1 MTFQLMG
8 LPAESFAPYFAMSEA
23 DLQVEGAEMLIA
35 DNSDPGFPCRVSVQ
49 HATPGERVVLL
60 NYAHLPVNT
69 PYRSAHA
76 IFVAETSAQATL
88 GVNEVPAPLLVRTLS
103 VRAFDKA
110 HMMID
115 ADVVEGRG
123 ASNLIERFFTDPA
136 TDYIHIHYAK
146 RGCYAAK
153 AVRA

>member
-1 MTFQLMG
+1 MTFQLTG
-8 LPAESFAPYFAMSEA
+8 LPAESFVPYFAMSEA
-23 DLQVEGAEMLIA
+23 DLQAEGAEILVA
-35 DNSDPGFPCRVSVQ
+35 DNSDPGYPCRVSVQ
-49 HATPGERVVLL
+49 HATPGERVLLL

-76 IFVAETSAQATL
+76 IFVAETSVQAKL
-88 GVNEVPAPLLVRTLS
+88 DVGEVPAPLLVRTLS

-115 ADVVEGRG
+115 ADVVEGRD
-123 ASNLIERFFTDPA
+123 ASTLIERFFTDPA

>member
-1 MTFQLMG
+1 MTFQLTG

-23 DLQVEGAEMLIA
+23 DLLAEGAEMLIA
-35 DNSDPGFPCRVSVQ
+35 DNSDPGFPCRVSLQ
-49 HATPGERVVLL
+49 HATPGERVLLL

-88 GVNEVPAPLLVRTLS
+88 DVNEVPAPLLVRTLS
-103 VRAFDKA
+103 VRAFDKV

-115 ADVVEGRG
+115 ADVVEGRS